1 VFKPIKTYYHQA
13 ATNFMHNNPNAA
25 ITKFH
30 FGKLFSEAWNKGA
43 TVGNNLKGFECT
55 GMFL

>member
-13 ATNFMHNNPNAA
+13 ATNFMHNHPNAA
-25 ITKFH
+25 ITKFN

-43 TVGNNLKGFECT
+43 TVGNAVK
-55 GMFL
+55 